1 VICFDYDGDWRLFSQ
16 ALRYQ
21 VPECL
26 RGQNVFPS
34 LDPLALQT
42 YFIDNRLRD
51 HRALND
57 AKAIRHAFN
66 PSFVQQRP
74 SLSRKSR

>member
-1 VICFDYDGDWRLFSQ
+1 MATGDWRLFCQ

-21 VPECL
+21 VPEWI

-34 LDPLALQT
+34 IDPLALQM

-51 HRALND
+51 HHALND
-57 AKAIRHAFN
+57 AKANRHAFN
-66 PSFVQQRP
+66 RSLVQQRP